1 MRQIDA
7 LTADGRNALAGLD
20 GASPPEGLATT
31 RPCPLTEIVPGDIV
45 RHHGGP
51 WTVVIDICHDGLAGI
66 TTVTRAAADGCVI
79 VHNTPS
85 AHSIEVRTD
94 TRINPATLH
103 QLARR
108 GGGTQAPPGDDTV
121 TVALDWHQAARYRSV
136 LDLSRITLAAA
147 GYDPGDPA
155 GVLAWLRAEAAGITW
170 AGQLDLRRD
179 LAEVTGR
186 TVDGAQIIPAAGSQA
201 SAAAGSSPR
210 PAPGRAA
217 ATDEQLTAWM
227 AAAHGKAFDA
237 PAGPADLQQV
247 IWAAAG
253 VLDGHDATHPIR
265 DMVVWPGR
273 DGAARSL
280 ITVDRPDEARVCV
293 LPIDEQPL
301 AGTSMRHALA
311 VLLVLAGAAAARLDS
326 PGTAAGGP
334 AQDWQWIPDGGVI
347 LAYDPAALAG
357 GALDDAVHDVA
368 SRHGSTVNNSGPLAQ
383 IAYLLGELGHAGTQE
398 EIRTAGG
405 MPGRGRR
412 A

>member
-1 MRQIDA
+1 MRQINA
-7 LTADGRNALAGLD
+7 LTADGRNALAVLD
-20 GASPPEGLATT
+20 GAPAPAGLATT
-31 RPCPLTEIVPGDIV
+31 RPCPLTEIVPGDIA

-51 WTVVIDICHDGLAGI
+51 WTVVTGICHDGLGGI

-108 GGGTQAPPGDDTV
+108 GGTQAPAGGDTV
-121 TVALDWHQAARYRSV
+121 TVALEWHQAARYRSV
-136 LDLSRITLAAA
+136 LTLSRITLAAA

-186 TVDGAQIIPAAGSQA
+186 TVDGAQFIPAAACQA
-201 SAAAGSSPR
+201 PAAADRGPR
-210 PAPGRAA
+210 QGPARAA
-217 ATDEQLTAWM
+217 ATGEQLAGWM
-227 AAAHGKAFDA
+227 ADAHGKAFDA

-265 DMVVWPGR
+265 EMVVWPGR
-273 DGAARSL
+273 AGAAQSL
-280 ITVDRPDEARVCV
+280 ITVDRPGEARVCV
-293 LPIDEQPL
+293 LPIDQQPL

-311 VLLVLAGAAAARLDS
+311 VLLVLAGAAAARLDT
-326 PGTAAGGP
+326 PGAAAGGP
-334 AQDWQWIPDGGVI
+334 ARDWQWVPDGGVV
-347 LAYDPAALAG
+347 LTYDPAALAG
-357 GALDDAVHDVA
+357 GALDDTVHDVA
-368 SRHGSTVNNSGPLAQ
+368 SRHGSSVNNSGPLAQ
-383 IAYLLGELGHAGTQE
+383 IAYLLGELGPAGTQE
-398 EIRTAGG
+398 EIRAAGG
-405 MPGRGRR
+405 MPGRGGR